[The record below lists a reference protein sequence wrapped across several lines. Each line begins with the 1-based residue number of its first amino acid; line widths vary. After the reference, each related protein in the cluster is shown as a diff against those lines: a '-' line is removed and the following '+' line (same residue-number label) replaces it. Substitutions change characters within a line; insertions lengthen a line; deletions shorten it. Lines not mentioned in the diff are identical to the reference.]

1 MSLSIK
7 EIQMAIEQ
15 AVYEITH
22 TASYN
27 ERLWAIEEI
36 IQSLK
41 NVAPKANTNDK
52 KDEQILTHKRFNRF
66 PKAMT
71 MSDDLGDEFWLGK
84 DV

>member
-1 MSLSIK
+1 MT
-7 EIQMAIEQ
+7 IEQ

-41 NVAPKANTNDK
+41 MSPQKQIQMTK
-52 KDEQILTHKRFNRF
+52 KMNRF
-66 PKAMT
+66 
-71 MSDDLGDEFWLGK
+71 
-84 DV
+84 

>member
-1 MSLSIK
+1 MT
-7 EIQMAIEQ
+7 IEQ

-52 KDEQILTHKRFNRF
+52 KDEQILTHNALTVFRK
-66 PKAMT
+66 P
-71 MSDDLGDEFWLGK
+71 
-84 DV
+84 